1 MSDTQVVDLEQID
14 LSISGMTCSSC
25 VGRVEKSLNEVPGA
39 KASVNLATDSAHIL
53 IPRGANP
60 KDLIAAVVKAGY
72 SAKLRGDGYESFSH
86 SRAMGF
92 RLIAAILLTIPV
104 ITLSM
109 WHQLH
114 MQVDKFIL
122 TQLDSLNIA
131 APLYSPTGW
140 LVIALSAPVVLLIGW
155 PIHRAAIK
163 NISHPSMDNLISLGS
178 LTALIWSIYANS
190 TGNGDIYSEVGA
202 SVVTFIVLGRYL
214 ESRAKRRA
222 GSSLAHLL
230 SLTPKQ
236 VIIIRGGQEITAPIA
251 NLVIGDH
258 CLVKAGQAIPTDGIV
273 IQGSSAIDNSLLTGE
288 SLPVDVQAGASVI
301 AGAINLNSPIVIEA
315 KRVGSDTE
323 LARITKMVLTAQ
335 GEKAP
340 IQRLADRI
348 SNIFVPIVIALA
360 IGTFATWY
368 GLGNSLTDSITASVA
383 VLIIACPCAL
393 GLATPVALLVASG
406 KGATN
411 GIILR
416 KSSSLEIATKID
428 TAIFDKTGTLTTGV
442 MKVQNITIA
451 DLGAAAPKISTSDLL
466 IAVHSLEHESS
477 HPIALAITKS
487 LREQGIAR
495 RKFAD
500 YVESAGMGIAARMQ
514 FGDTQMPVLIGTP
527 ASIRRATVSL
537 HPQLEDAISSA
548 LSKGNSVALVA
559 VDGVAMA
566 LFEVGDS
573 LRVDAR
579 QTISAL
585 KSRNIDSWL
594 ISGDSKEAATQIA
607 DQVGIALSNVIAQ
620 ATPDQKIAK
629 VKELR
634 SSGRKVLMIGD
645 GINDA
650 AALSEADLSMAL
662 GTGTDTA
669 ISSADITLMRPTLA
683 TAISALNLSAKTLRI
698 IRVNLGWAFFYNVIG
713 IPIAALGFLNPMYAG
728 GAMAVSSLLVV
739 LNSLRLNRARALR
752 K

>member
-122 TQLDSLNIA
+122 AQLDSLNIA

>member
-1 MSDTQVVDLEQID
+1 
-14 LSISGMTCSSC
+14 
-25 VGRVEKSLNEVPGA
+25 
-39 KASVNLATDSAHIL
+39 
-53 IPRGANP
+53 
-60 KDLIAAVVKAGY
+60 
-72 SAKLRGDGYESFSH
+72 
-86 SRAMGF
+86 
-92 RLIAAILLTIPV
+92 
-104 ITLSM
+104 
-109 WHQLH
+109 
-114 MQVDKFIL
+114 
-122 TQLDSLNIA
+122 
-131 APLYSPTGW
+131 
-140 LVIALSAPVVLLIGW
+140 
-155 PIHRAAIK
+155 
-163 NISHPSMDNLISLGS
+163 
-178 LTALIWSIYANS
+178 
-190 TGNGDIYSEVGA
+190 
-202 SVVTFIVLGRYL
+202 
-214 ESRAKRRA
+214 ESRAKRKA

-273 IQGSSAIDNSLLTGE
+273 VQGSSAIDNSLLTGE
-288 SLPVDVQAGASVI
+288 SLPIDVQAGASVI

-315 KRVGSDTE
+315 RRVGSDTE

-348 SNIFVPIVIALA
+348 SNVFVPIVIALA
-360 IGTFATWY
+360 IATFATWY
-368 GLGNSLTDSITASVA
+368 GLGNSLTESITASVA
-383 VLIIACPCAL
+383 LLIIACPCAL

-416 KSSSLEIATKID
+416 KTSSLEIATKID

-451 DLGAAAPKISTSDLL
+451 DLGAAGPKISTSDLL

-477 HPIALAITKS
+477 HPIAVAISKS

-495 RKFAD
+495 KKFTD

-514 FGDTQMPVLIGTP
+514 FGDAQMPVLIGTP

-537 HPQLEDAISSA
+537 HPELEEAISSA

-579 QTISAL
+579 ETIAAL
-585 KSRNIDSWL
+585 KERSIESWL
-594 ISGDSKEAATQIA
+594 ISGDSQEAAKQIA
-607 DQVGIALSNVIAQ
+607 EQVGIPLSNVIAQ

-634 SSGRKVLMIGD
+634 SSGRRVLMIGD

-683 TAISALNLSAKTLRI
+683 TAIAALNLSAKTLRT
-698 IRVNLGWAFFYNVIG
+698 IRVNLGWAFIYNVIG
-713 IPIAALGFLNPMYAG
+713 IPIAAFGLLNPMYAA
-728 GAMAVSSLLVV
+728 GAMAMSSLLVV
-739 LNSLRLNRARALR
+739 LNSLRINRGATLTA
-752 K
+752 

>member
-92 RLIAAILLTIPV
+92 RLIAAILLTIPI

-131 APLYSPTGW
+131 APLNSPTGW

-163 NISHPSMDNLISLGS
+163 NITHPSMDNLISLGS

-190 TGNGDIYSEVGA
+190 TGSGDIYSEVGA

-214 ESRAKRRA
+214 ESRAKRKA

-236 VIIIRGGQEITAPIA
+236 VIIIRGGQEMTAPIA

-348 SNIFVPIVIALA
+348 SNVFVPIVIALA
-360 IGTFATWY
+360 IATFATWY

-442 MKVQNITIA
+442 MQVQNITIA

-477 HPIALAITKS
+477 HPIAVAISKS

-495 RKFAD
+495 KKFTD

-514 FGDTQMPVLIGTP
+514 FGDAQMPVLIGTP

-537 HPQLEDAISSA
+537 HPQLEDAIASA

-573 LRVDAR
+573 LRVDAM
-579 QTISAL
+579 QTIAAL

-594 ISGDSKEAATQIA
+594 ISGDSQEAATQIA
-607 DQVGIALSNVIAQ
+607 DQVGISVSNVIAQ

-713 IPIAALGFLNPMYAG
+713 IPIAALGLLNPMYAG

-739 LNSLRLNRARALR
+739 LNSLTINRSATLSA
-752 K
+752 

>member
-92 RLIAAILLTIPV
+92 RLVAAILLTIPV

-114 MQVDKFIL
+114 RQVDKFIL
-122 TQLDSLNIA
+122 TQLDTFNIP

-163 NISHPSMDNLISLGS
+163 NITHPSMDNLISLGS
-178 LTALIWSIYANS
+178 ITALSWSIYANA
-190 TGNGDIYSEVGA
+190 TGNGEIYSEVGA

-214 ESRAKRRA
+214 ESRAKRKA

-236 VIIIRGGQEITAPIA
+236 VVIIRGGEEITAPIA

-273 IQGSSAIDNSLLTGE
+273 IEGISAINNSLLTGE
-288 SLPVDVQAGASVI
+288 SLPIDVQVGTSVI

-348 SNIFVPIVIALA
+348 SNVFVPIVIALA
-360 IGTFATWY
+360 IATFATWY
-368 GLGNSLTDSITASVA
+368 GLGNSLTDSMTAAVA
-383 VLIIACPCAL
+383 LLIIACPCAL

-451 DLGAAAPKISTSDLL
+451 DLGSGGPKISTSDLL

-477 HPIALAITKS
+477 HPIAVAISKN

-495 RKFAD
+495 KKFTE

-514 FGDTQMPVLIGTP
+514 FGDQQMPVLIGTP
-527 ASIRRATVSL
+527 SSIRRATVSL
-537 HPQLEDAISSA
+537 HPQLEEAISSGQ
-548 LSKGNSVALVA
+548 LRGSSVALVA

-573 LRVDAR
+573 LRVDAK
-579 QTISAL
+579 QTIAAL
-585 KSRNIDSWL
+585 KERGIESWL
-594 ISGDSKEAATQIA
+594 ISGDNQEAASQIA
-607 DQVGIALSNVIAQ
+607 EQVGIPNSNVIAQ

-634 SSGRKVLMIGD
+634 SSGKKVLMIGD

-669 ISSADITLMRPTLA
+669 ISSADITLMRAELA
-683 TAISALNLSAKTLRI
+683 TAIKALDLSANSLGI
-698 IRVNLGWAFFYNVIG
+698 IRGNLGWAFLYNVIG
-713 IPIAALGFLNPMYAG
+713 IPIAGLGLLNPMYAAA
-728 GAMAVSSLLVV
+728 AMAASSLFVV
-739 LNSLRLNRARALR
+739 LNSLRLNGARALR
-752 K
+752 S

>member
-122 TQLDSLNIA
+122 AQLDSLNIA

-190 TGNGDIYSEVGA
+190 TGNGNIYSEVGA

>member
-1 MSDTQVVDLEQID
+1 MSEAEVVDLEQID

-25 VGRVEKSLNEVPGA
+25 VGRVEKSINEVPGA
-39 KASVNLATDSAHIL
+39 RASVNLATNSAHIL

-60 KDLIAAVVKAGY
+60 KDLIAAVGKAGY

-92 RLIAAILLTIPV
+92 RLSSAILLTIPV

-114 MQVDKFIL
+114 QGVDRFIL
-122 TQLDSLNIA
+122 TQLDTLNIP

-163 NISHPSMDNLISLGS
+163 NLTHPSMDNLISLGS
-178 LTALIWSIYANS
+178 ITALSWSIYANS

-214 ESRAKRRA
+214 ESRAKRKA

-230 SLTPKQ
+230 SLAPKQ
-236 VIIIRGGQEITAPIA
+236 VIIIRGGAEVATPIS

-258 CLVKAGQAIPTDGIV
+258 CLVRAGQAIPTDGMV
-273 IQGSSAIDNSLLTGE
+273 IQGSSAIDSSLLTGE
-288 SLPVDVQAGASVI
+288 SLPIDVGPGSSVVAGAL
-301 AGAINLNSPIVIEA
+301 NLNSPITIA
-315 KRVGSDTE
+315 ARRVGSDTE
-323 LARITKMVLTAQ
+323 LARITKMVLAAQ

-340 IQRLADRI
+340 IQRLADKI
-348 SNIFVPIVIALA
+348 SNVFVPIVIALA
-360 IGTFATWY
+360 IATFAAWY
-368 GLGNSLTDSITASVA
+368 GLGNSLTDSMVA
-383 VLIIACPCAL
+383 AVALLIIACPCAL

-406 KGATN
+406 RGATD
-411 GIILR
+411 GVVLR
-416 KSSSLEIATKID
+416 KSSALEVATEID
-428 TAIFDKTGTLTTGV
+428 TAIFDKTGTLTTGA
-442 MKVQNITIA
+442 MEVQNIAIA
-451 DLGAAAPKISTSDLL
+451 DLGGSGPKISTSDLL
-466 IAVHSLEHESS
+466 VAVHSLEHESS
-477 HPIALAITKS
+477 HPIAVAIAKN

-495 RKFAD
+495 RRFTD
-500 YVESAGMGIAARMQ
+500 FIESAGMGIAARMQ
-514 FGDTQMPVLIGTP
+514 FGEQQMPVLIGTP

-548 LSKGNSVALVA
+548 LARGNSVALAA

-579 QTISAL
+579 ETIAAL
-585 KSRNIDSWL
+585 KTRNIQSWL
-594 ISGDSKEAATQIA
+594 MSGDSQEAAREIA
-607 DQVGIALSNVIAQ
+607 EQVGIPIGNVIAQ

-634 SSGRKVLMIGD
+634 SSGKKVLMIGD

-669 ISSADITLMRPTLA
+669 ISSADITLMRATLA
-683 TAISALNLSAKTLRI
+683 TAITALNLSAKTLRI
-698 IRVNLGWAFFYNVIG
+698 IRVNLGWAFIYNVIG
-713 IPIAALGFLNPMYAG
+713 IPIAALGLLNPMYAAA
-728 GAMAVSSLLVV
+728 AMAASSLLVV
-739 LNSLRLNRARALR
+739 LNSLRLNGAL
-752 K
+752 KD

>member
-1 MSDTQVVDLEQID
+1 
-14 LSISGMTCSSC
+14 
-25 VGRVEKSLNEVPGA
+25 
-39 KASVNLATDSAHIL
+39 
-53 IPRGANP
+53 
-60 KDLIAAVVKAGY
+60 
-72 SAKLRGDGYESFSH
+72 
-86 SRAMGF
+86 
-92 RLIAAILLTIPV
+92 
-104 ITLSM
+104 
-109 WHQLH
+109 
-114 MQVDKFIL
+114 
-122 TQLDSLNIA
+122 
-131 APLYSPTGW
+131 
-140 LVIALSAPVVLLIGW
+140 
-155 PIHRAAIK
+155 
-163 NISHPSMDNLISLGS
+163 
-178 LTALIWSIYANS
+178 
-190 TGNGDIYSEVGA
+190 
-202 SVVTFIVLGRYL
+202 
-214 ESRAKRRA
+214 
-222 GSSLAHLL
+222 
-230 SLTPKQ
+230 
-236 VIIIRGGQEITAPIA
+236 
-251 NLVIGDH
+251 
-258 CLVKAGQAIPTDGIV
+258 
-273 IQGSSAIDNSLLTGE
+273 
-288 SLPVDVQAGASVI
+288 
-301 AGAINLNSPIVIEA
+301 VIEA

-348 SNIFVPIVIALA
+348 SNVFVPLVIALA
-360 IGTFATWY
+360 IATFATWY

-416 KSSSLEIATKID
+416 KSSSIEIATKID

-477 HPIALAITKS
+477 HPIAVAISKS

-495 RKFAD
+495 KKFTD

-514 FGDTQMPVLIGTP
+514 FGEAQMPVLIGTP

-579 QTISAL
+579 QTIASL

-594 ISGDSKEAATQIA
+594 ISGDSQEAATQIA
-607 DQVGIALSNVIAQ
+607 DQVGISLSNVIAQ
-620 ATPDQKIAK
+620 ATPDQKITK

-662 GTGTDTA
+662 GTGTDSA

-683 TAISALNLSAKTLRI
+683 TAISALNLTAKTLRI

-713 IPIAALGFLNPMYAG
+713 IPIAALGLLNPMYAG
-728 GAMAVSSLLVV
+728 GAMAISSLLVV
-739 LNSLRLNRARALR
+739 LNSLRINRSATLAA
-752 K
+752 